1 MFAVHSSCYCIKCV
15 NSQMLV
21 IKYFYFMILL
31 LLYSLTSECVFSTR
45 SVVINL
51 GYKIESLEYLKY
63 IYIHFVA
70 HPEVIAILKNIN
82 NSDAQ

>member
-1 MFAVHSSCYCIKCV
+1 
-15 NSQMLV
+15 
-21 IKYFYFMILL
+21 MILL

-82 NSDAQ
+82 NSDAQWKLRTNVPNKYQSKTTLV